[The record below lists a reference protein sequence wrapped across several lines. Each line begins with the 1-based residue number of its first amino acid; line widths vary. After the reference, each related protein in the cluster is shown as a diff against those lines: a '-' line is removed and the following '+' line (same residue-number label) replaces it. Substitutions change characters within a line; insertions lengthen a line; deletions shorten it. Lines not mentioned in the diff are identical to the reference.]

1 MDPLLKQGGLYVL
14 TCSGEA
20 FVLGTPGIDISFLY
34 QDSCTLPQQGATKV
48 V

>member
-1 MDPLLKQGGLYVL
+1 MDPPLKRGGSYVL

-20 FVLGTPGIDISFLY
+20 FVLRILGIDIFFYVRIIALR
-34 QDSCTLPQQGATKV
+34 PQQGATKV